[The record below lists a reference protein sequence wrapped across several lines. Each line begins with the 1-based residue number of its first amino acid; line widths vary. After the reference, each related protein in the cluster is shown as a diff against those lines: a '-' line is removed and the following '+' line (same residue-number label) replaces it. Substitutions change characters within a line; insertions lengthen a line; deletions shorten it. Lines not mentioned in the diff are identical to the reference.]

1 MPLFYGRMMG
11 YGVLGYPF
19 FEKFKKSFF
28 VFDFAD
34 NLLAKNLT
42 FSKSQLFRQVFVPLI
57 KAKS

>member
-1 MPLFYGRMMG
+1 MTG
-11 YGVLGYPF
+11 YGVLRYPF
-19 FEKFKKSFF
+19 FEKYKKSFF

-42 FSKSQLFRQVFVPLI
+42 FAKSQLFRQVFVPLI